1 VSAFTRQDLQLNR
14 PVATGLSALYEDECF
29 IFETRFVK
37 RHAEDPATN
46 DLYPASTMLLFRFG
60 FKTIGDF
67 GLRAL

>member
-1 VSAFTRQDLQLNR
+1 M
-14 PVATGLSALYEDECF
+14 YEDECF

-37 RHAEDPATN
+37 RYAEDPATG
-46 DLYPASTMLLFRFG
+46 DFYPGATMLLFRFG